1 MNQIT
6 LCLALF
12 VVMLVLFFTNKI
24 PMSFT
29 ALGAMVALVLTG
41 CLEGSSAIAT
51 FGSSTVVTMASM
63 FVVAAGLSRTQMIN
77 HITKLLYKIT
87 DGSFTK
93 VLACYVLVTCLLGQF
108 VPSIVAIFALVHPLV
123 QNMCDRMNVSPS
135 KMMYP
140 IAIASVST
148 SFIIEPIG
156 PYAAWYVTQNGFMES
171 YGWTSTQLNMWSETL
186 VFLPVGIFTVLWAI
200 FVMPRML
207 PAQPERP
214 ITAIGGRKLQ
224 EKEPL
229 TPVREFLGYG
239 VFVAVI
245 IGLMMGFSSWQVTL
259 AGAIIVVAS
268 GVLTEREAIENMN
281 MSTVLL
287 YVGVSAFGTAL
298 AETGAAEMIG
308 EAIAQALDG
317 VTNGYVVGFVFYLV
331 SFLMTSLLYN
341 RAVSTVLT
349 PVAVITCSS
358 IGCDPRGPVILCAL
372 ATMSS
377 LITPL
382 ATAVVPMAMNAGGY
396 SAKTM
401 FKVGILPGLLRGVLG
416 TLMAMT
422 LFPM

>member
-108 VPSIVAIFALVHPLV
+108 VPSIVAIFALVHPQV
-123 QNMCDRMNVSPS
+123 QNMSDRMNVSPS

-416 TLMAMT
+416 TLIAMT